1 MQFCSLSFLYMF
13 LPMSVMLFYAVP
25 THRRNLVLLA
35 ISLIF
40 YSMADNMWLVVLL
53 LSICF
58 DYVMAGLLE
67 DYKSSQKYS
76 RIIFLI
82 FAAKEILMIIWCDMM
97 HQLRGMPIPV
107 GLYVYTLTSLGYITD
122 LYKGKIEKKDSIVDF
137 ALLCCFFGKIF
148 AGPLVDGRDFI
159 DQLNAKKRS
168 LSTMGEGVVIFV
180 RGFAKQAI
188 LAAGMHEVYEQL
200 QMLNDGQITV
210 LSVWLLM
217 ISYTFSLYYALSGF
231 CDMARG
237 LGKMF
242 GLELPRNFY
251 YPFQSRTVQD
261 FFSRFNITYV
271 EFLKKYVTNP
281 LGREYGGFWTY
292 ASSTLL
298 LNVLTGFWFGINL
311 NNLAWGI
318 YFTVFILIEKYVLFR
333 WIPKIPPM
341 FLRLYTFVIVMLS
354 FTIFAGEN
362 LAQTAEYLNAMF
374 GVGGMPFSNNS
385 LLYIIAQHW
394 AVILLS
400 FIFATSITEKVNRF
414 LNKYTPA
421 LSNVLSVVMNVMV
434 LVTATALVV

>member
-13 LPMSVMLFYAVP
+13 LPISVILFYTVP
-25 THRRNLVLLA
+25 AHRRNLALLA
-35 ISLIF
+35 ISLLF
-40 YSMADNMWLVVLL
+40 YSMADNTWLVVMM

-58 DYVMAGLLE
+58 DYVMAGLIE

-76 RIIFLI
+76 RVIFYI
-82 FAAKEILMIIWCDMM
+82 CVVKELLMIIWCDMM
-97 HQLRGMPIPV
+97 HQLRGMSIPV

-122 LYKGKIEKKDSIVDF
+122 LYKGKIKKEDNIVDF

-148 AGPLVDGRDFI
+148 AGPLVSGKEFI
-159 DQLNAKKRS
+159 AQLKVQKRS
-168 LSTMGEGVVIFV
+168 LSGMGEGVVTFV
-180 RGFAKQAI
+180 RGFAKQAV

-200 QMLNDGQITV
+200 QMLNAEQITV
-210 LSVWLLM
+210 MSAWLLM
-217 ISYTFSLYYALSGF
+217 ISYTFSLYYVLAGF

-237 LGKMF
+237 LGKIF

-261 FFSRFNITYV
+261 FFDRFNITYAD
-271 EFLKKYVTNP
+271 FLKRYIINP
-281 LGREYGGFWTY
+281 LGRGDGGFWNY

-298 LNVLTGFWFGINL
+298 LAVLMGFWFGINL
-311 NNLAWGI
+311 NNLVWGI
-318 YFTVFILIEKYVLFR
+318 YFTVFIIIEKYVLFR

-341 FLRLYTFVIVMLS
+341 FLRLYTFSIVMLS

-362 LAQTAEYLNAMF
+362 LSQTAEYLRAMF
-374 GVGGMPFSNNS
+374 GVGSITFSNNS

-400 FIFATSITEKVNRF
+400 FIFATNITDKINGF
-414 LNKYTPA
+414 LNKYTPM
-421 LSNVLSVVMNVMV
+421 LSNVLSVVLNVVVLITATV
-434 LVTATALVV
+434 LVV